1 MPASRLRSLSS
12 VTGILDEIIIRPSR
26 LARDP
31 QAASLKIW
39 YQVLLVS
46 LVYEFAAVPFIITFQ
61 PEVPLDDNTAV
72 ILFYVVE
79 SLFLVDFYVK
89 LTTGFYKDG
98 NLVNDIKVTHV
109 KYLKSR
115 EFAVD
120 LLAILPFSTLPV
132 RLTTST
138 MVLEAHKVLRV
149 YRIPRYLSTVDD
161 VYVRHFEL
169 LKLSKLLVG
178 VVLLSHFIACIRFSF
193 GYDELHNNH
202 WLPSPPE
209 HAAST
214 RTQYLMSMFW
224 AFGLLTGLF
233 EGELPHTINEFF
245 FTIAVAICG
254 FSVFIYLCATFFLI
268 SKCEATNSEV
278 SEARITQLKHI
289 LTFHRVPDHVR
300 EPIIEYLRHYYTGT
314 DTIDREVTKLLCPS
328 IGKDVQIELL
338 RDVVAK
344 IPVFSSCRS
353 EFIEVLT
360 SLLERISL
368 PAQCTLFSIGDPG
381 DAMYIIHAGVLDV
394 IGRKAKI
401 RELRKNDFVGELSL
415 FSSFPRSATV
425 VTNTYCVLYK
435 LSRFH
440 TELVLDTYPT
450 AANGIK
456 KVVDAIIEKTQLKSK
471 LAPVEA
477 RPRIKPRRTSS
488 KQDLKTPAQ
497 GEDWP
502 APKKKLSLVIPTLF
516 HPNST
521 VSPVEVMPS
530 TTAARQPTHTTV
542 RRPPRL
548 LLQRVLSMKKKRLSD
563 AMKDVYDE
571 YSAPRID
578 AIAPKPWWAN
588 LLLKQCVD
596 CSGAFRIAWIVLLEA
611 VLIFNWC
618 LIPVQLSFPA
628 FDDVN
633 WFVYMLNGVA
643 DAILWAD
650 MYGNFNLAFVQAS
663 ETIRDATKSAPRY
676 FRGAFVFDFLFT
688 LPYEVFTRPT
698 LHCLARVPR
707 LLRVWR
713 VPGHFHEV
721 DAIYP
726 LRSKYRL
733 ILFAVLLFL
742 LIHIGTCLYFSF
754 TSVVGF
760 CDEEEGWLLNRD
772 VELRRVNETHF
783 LGYGDVVYALDDPE
797 LTHIA
802 TMQYLR
808 SFYFATHKLTG
819 LGKGIEP
826 ENDMEYIVALL
837 FMLSGFVITAIVV
850 DNVQKRFTASAHEE
864 KEFFAIRS
872 RIQGFLRHQ
881 DVPFA
886 IHHRV
891 NLFLDFWWASH
902 RGTSVDELLT
912 ELPVSFKAEVLRS
925 IYLPAL
931 QTLALL
937 TGVRPFLSNLEDTL
951 VENANMMLFGQ
962 GEYVY
967 RGGDNARGLYFS
979 LEGRVVLE
987 KSGRRTKVSRG
998 GYFGTEVLS
1007 VDTMQGGYTEYAVAE
1022 SGCVVIFLS
1031 RDALQK
1037 LYAVFPPLPSEL
1049 LQLESRLLHTKLAK
1063 SAFNSQ
1069 AFRKYPQ
1076 TGHRVWILSRQER
1089 AIDPD
1094 SRYVILWETWLSI
1107 AMTVQWIHVLINIC
1121 FGALAESST
1130 TIDAVTIALE
1140 ISFVIDIYVRLCLG
1154 YREYG
1159 NKIMDL
1165 KLIRRRYLRSWY
1177 FVVDIAALLPLFMIN
1192 WLPSIRRWELFNLN
1206 KVVRL
1211 LKVPNQ
1217 FRALEQRYIKF
1228 TSDLRMMKLVYYTF
1242 LATHILGCIYFDFA
1256 SHASGLHGSKLGTT
1270 SFGENS
1276 WSLPKTLERAD
1287 LLHQYFAS
1295 NFWAFGIMSASNTG
1309 EPPQTTPQCLLT
1321 IITLNIGF
1329 FLFAYVIGNFTDI
1342 IELANAEHR
1351 EFNAKLGS
1359 IRRLLVHF
1367 KLPTGLQ
1374 TKIKTLLFFKRFH
1387 SITQEEVLERWLPP
1401 PLMTDIRLLNLNPMI
1416 EKVPFLK
1423 GMDASITRMLVAQFE
1438 QVLILKDE
1446 HVYRFGDD
1454 GTDMYFVF
1462 TGILTKFAPKRKDTA
1477 LPEGVVESKF
1487 VQKISD
1493 VSAGDF
1499 FGENALFADAPRASS
1514 VLSKTSCILYSLS
1527 RHSLEMVFDLFPDWK
1542 TRVLQTAKLQQK
1554 EIKQRGSSGVTLV
1567 RSFNSAVALKSIEA
1581 AQLTKQIVQG
1591 AFVSPGSWWR
1601 SLDWFGRFSGVLET
1615 QSPSHISWLR
1625 VVTVSTFYVAFMLP
1639 SCVAFEACRTWDG
1652 LSLGANILE
1661 VLCFIVFV
1669 VDVWVN
1675 LRLKETELAMELYEV
1690 AIRESYRRNRL
1701 AVDIVAALPVEY
1713 LFRVLS
1719 PPTEVAWLSANRC
1732 VKVLNVAHYMTEIHR
1747 QSVSYEWGRLQTIS
1761 LLYMLV
1767 IYWGA
1772 CAYLMFAGLEGYSTD
1787 WNSWFPSVELDV
1799 DDNTPLYVLN
1809 LRLLRGLFFAVTA
1822 FIKKGRTFM
1831 PEGNGFIF
1839 AGIVCFLGLMA
1850 MAFMI
1855 GETASL
1861 FISSIDNEIKYR
1873 KNHIAV
1879 EHTIVR
1885 WKVSAVLNARVHVFL
1900 SNLWSSHRGVV
1911 YHEVF
1916 STLPPQIRQETV
1928 LHIVDLPLQAFVFK
1942 VFRPLAQGDG
1952 PCLTRLTQ
1960 AIADHLRFDSYPS
1973 GECVLQEQRMPEGVF
1988 FVVSG
1993 HLLATTKTRGPDQ
2006 PVAQYTRGD
2015 YFGERAILTHTMSSV
2030 SVQTQMPCDL
2040 FLLSTRS
2047 LLSILSGD
2055 EFFSIVQIAIESLL
2069 HAVQRKQ
2076 GKQGGQ
2082 SPFPMPPSVWEQ
2094 WMRKV
2099 FQRQRLRWA
2108 MNSSEDGSPSC
2119 KGEVL
2124 WSKLLA
2130 SVLDTSDAPLSCFQ
2144 VFRPFLEM
2152 AGPSGELFD
2161 RIASPRCTANALSS
2175 PRRKPGEQFRS
2186 LARQIGIA
2194 AISTKNLVVPIL
2206 NGSPVSRFSASS
2218 VSRNRDRSTR
2228 FFTERSQRPK
2238 EG

>member
-120 LLAILPFSTLPV
+120 LLAILPFSTLP
-132 RLTTST
+132 
-138 MVLEAHKVLRV
+138 
-149 YRIPRYLSTVDD
+149 
-161 VYVRHFEL
+161 
-169 LKLSKLLVG
+169 
-178 VVLLSHFIACIRFSF
+178 
-193 GYDELHNNH
+193 
-202 WLPSPPE
+202 
-209 HAAST
+209 
-214 RTQYLMSMFW
+214 
-224 AFGLLTGLF
+224 
-233 EGELPHTINEFF
+233 
-245 FTIAVAICG
+245 
-254 FSVFIYLCATFFLI
+254 
-268 SKCEATNSEV
+268 
-278 SEARITQLKHI
+278 
-289 LTFHRVPDHVR
+289 
-300 EPIIEYLRHYYTGT
+300 HYYTGT

-819 LGKGIEP
+819 LGK
-826 ENDMEYIVALL
+826 
-837 FMLSGFVITAIVV
+837 
-850 DNVQKRFTASAHEE
+850 
-864 KEFFAIRS
+864 
-872 RIQGFLRHQ
+872 
-881 DVPFA
+881 
-886 IHHRV
+886 
-891 NLFLDFWWASH
+891 
-902 RGTSVDELLT
+902 
-912 ELPVSFKAEVLRS
+912 
-925 IYLPAL
+925 
-931 QTLALL
+931 
-937 TGVRPFLSNLEDTL
+937 
-951 VENANMMLFGQ
+951 
-962 GEYVY
+962 
-967 RGGDNARGLYFS
+967 
-979 LEGRVVLE
+979 
-987 KSGRRTKVSRG
+987 
-998 GYFGTEVLS
+998 
-1007 VDTMQGGYTEYAVAE
+1007 
-1022 SGCVVIFLS
+1022 
-1031 RDALQK
+1031 
-1037 LYAVFPPLPSEL
+1037 
-1049 LQLESRLLHTKLAK
+1049 
-1063 SAFNSQ
+1063 
-1069 AFRKYPQ
+1069 
-1076 TGHRVWILSRQER
+1076 
-1089 AIDPD
+1089 
-1094 SRYVILWETWLSI
+1094 
-1107 AMTVQWIHVLINIC
+1107 
-1121 FGALAESST
+1121 
-1130 TIDAVTIALE
+1130 DAVTIALE